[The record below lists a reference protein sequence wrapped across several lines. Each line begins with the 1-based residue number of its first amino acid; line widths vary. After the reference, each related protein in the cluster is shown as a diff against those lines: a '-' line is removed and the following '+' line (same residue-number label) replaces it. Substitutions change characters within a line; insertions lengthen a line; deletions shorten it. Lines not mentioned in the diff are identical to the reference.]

1 MIRVL
6 IVGQGA
12 PTTGGIPSFVADVL
26 GDPWLRARVRL
37 DFLNTTSP
45 LRGRP
50 GGATVS
56 NARLALAHARR
67 MFARARDVDVVHL
80 NVAPAPALPLL
91 RAIVLCAA
99 ARAAGARTILHAH
112 SGRIDACARNAVYRA
127 LLRSALALTHAFVV
141 VSSSA
146 ERAVSMLGAGASKV
160 VRIPNGID
168 PETFDGGPKAADPPV
183 LAFVGTVCERK
194 GLLDLRDALVALRRE
209 RGVEPAD
216 LRVIVVGD
224 STQEAAGVDARIRES
239 YGRAGLGWVEFTGA
253 VDRERVRAILAE
265 ASIFCLPSYW
275 EGSPLSVLEG
285 MASGAAV
292 IASCVGD
299 VPEMIEGAGILI
311 DPGDVDALVEAID
324 RLVRAPGERER
335 LGRAG
340 RRRARRD
347 FSRANVMSSLYS
359 LYGRVSG
366 SPVPVSPS
374 PSGGSG

>member
-26 GDPWLRARVRL
+26 GDPWLGARVRL
-37 DFLNTTSP
+37 DFLNTTSQR
-45 LRGRP
+45 RGRP
-50 GGATVS
+50 GEATVG
-56 NARLALAHARR
+56 NARLALAHARQT
-67 MFARARDVDVVHL
+67 FARARDVDIVHL
-80 NVAPAPALPLL
+80 NAAPAPALPLL

-112 SGRIDACARNAVYRA
+112 SGRIDTCARSALYRA
-127 LLRSALALTHAFVV
+127 LLRLALALTHAFVV

-146 ERAVSMLGAGASKV
+146 ERAVSALGAAKV

-168 PETFDGGPKAADPPV
+168 PETFNGGPKASDPPV

-194 GLLDLRDALVALRRE
+194 GLLDLRDALVVLGRE
-209 RGVEPAD
+209 RGGEPGD

-224 STQEAAGVDARIRES
+224 SSQEAAGVDARIRGS
-239 YGRAGLGWVEFTGA
+239 YGRAGLGWVEFTGS
-253 VDRERVRAILAE
+253 VERERVREILAE

-285 MASGAAV
+285 MASGAAI
-292 IASCVGD
+292 IATRVGD

-311 DPGDVDALVEAID
+311 DPGDVDALAEAID
-324 RLVRAPGERER
+324 RLVRAPEERDR
-335 LGRAG
+335 LGNAG
-340 RRRARRD
+340 RRRAERD
-347 FSRANVMSSLYS
+347 FSRAEVMSRLYS
-359 LYGRVSG
+359 LYRR
-366 SPVPVSPS
+366 VSPS
-374 PSGGSG
+374 PVPLPRSSSGGSG

>member
-37 DFLNTTSP
+37 ELLNTTSHR
-45 LRGRP
+45 RGSP
-50 GGATVS
+50 GAATVG
-56 NARLALAHARR
+56 NARLAVTHARQT
-67 MFARARDVDVVHL
+67 FARARDVDVVHL

-112 SGRIDACARNAVYRA
+112 SGRIDRCARSALYRA
-127 LLRSALALTHAFVV
+127 LLRSALALTQAFVV

-146 ERAVSMLGAGASKV
+146 ERAVSALGAAKV

-168 PETFDGGPKAADPPV
+168 PETFNGGPKAADPPL

-209 RGVEPAD
+209 RGIEPAD

-224 STQEAAGVDARIRES
+224 STQEASGVDARIRES

-253 VDRERVRAILAE
+253 VERERVRAILAE

-285 MASGAAV
+285 MASGAAI
-292 IASCVGD
+292 IATRVGD

-311 DPGDVDALVEAID
+311 DPGDVDALAEAID
-324 RLVRAPGERER
+324 RLVRAPGERAR
-335 LGRAG
+335 LGNAG
-340 RRRARRD
+340 RRRTERD
-347 FSRANVMSSLYS
+347 YSRANVMSRLYS
-359 LYGRVSG
+359 LYRHVSR
-366 SPVPVSPS
+366 SPAPVPPS
-374 PSGGSG
+374 PSGGTG